1 MTIRAVADTH
11 TVLWYL
17 YNDSRLSAGAGTLLD
32 ATDAAGDQV
41 AVSSIALAEMVY
53 LIEKGRIDAKALD
66 GVLTALNRP
75 DAMLIEVPLD
85 QVIVRAM
92 RRVDRGEVP
101 DMPDRIIAATAL
113 NLGVPLISRDRK
125 IRFSAVV
132 TIW

>member
-41 AVSSIALAEMVY
+41 AVSSIALAEMAY
-53 LIEKGRIDAKALD
+53 LIEKGWIDAEALD

-125 IRFSAVV
+125 IRLSAVV

>member
-66 GVLTALNRP
+66 GVLMALNRP
-75 DAMLIEVPLD
+75 DAMLVEVPLD
-85 QVIVRAM
+85 QVIVQAM

-101 DMPDRIIAATAL
+101 DMSDRIIAATAL

>member
-125 IRFSAVV
+125 IRLSAVV